1 VPRRAAGRHPPG
13 PRHRRGVQRH
23 ARRVREGAFRDGA
36 GSRARV
42 ELRRHR
48 RMKIYTRTGDTGE
61 TGLFGGG
68 RVPKDDTRVATYGTV
83 DEANSALGM
92 ARAHLDNGEGGAEE
106 ELDAHL
112 AELQS
117 LLFDLGA
124 DLATPLDAK
133 TREYVRPIDQ
143 ADVDRL
149 ESLIDRYDA
158 RLPALQRFI
167 LPAGTAAAAA
177 LHLARSIARRAE
189 REAVTLARTVE
200 VNPLV
205 HVFLNRLSD

>member
-1 VPRRAAGRHPPG
+1 
-13 PRHRRGVQRH
+13 
-23 ARRVREGAFRDGA
+23 
-36 GSRARV
+36 
-42 ELRRHR
+42 
-48 RMKIYTRTGDTGE
+48 MKIYTRTGDTGE

-149 ESLIDRYDA
+149 ESLIDHYDA
-158 RLPALQRFI
+158 GLPALQHFI
-167 LPAGTAAAAA
+167 LPAGTAASAA
-177 LHLARSIARRAE
+177 LQVARSVARRAE
-189 REAVTLARTVE
+189 RETVTLAKAAD
-200 VNPLV
+200 VNPLTMT
-205 HVFLNRLSD
+205 FLNRLSDLLFVWARFANLAAGVEEVPWVARRRDD

>member
-1 VPRRAAGRHPPG
+1 
-13 PRHRRGVQRH
+13 
-23 ARRVREGAFRDGA
+23 
-36 GSRARV
+36 
-42 ELRRHR
+42 
-48 RMKIYTRTGDTGE
+48 MKIYTRGGDKGE

-68 RVPKDDTRVATYGTV
+68 RVPKDDPRVAAYGTI
-83 DEANSALGM
+83 DEANSAVGL
-92 ARAHLDNGEGGAEE
+92 ARAHLATGEAG

-117 LLFDLGA
+117 LMFDLGA
-124 DLATPLDAK
+124 DLATPLTAK

-143 ADVDRL
+143 ADVDKL

-158 RLPALQRFI
+158 GLPALTQFI

-177 LHLARSIARRAE
+177 LHLARSVSRRAE

-200 VNPLV
+200 INPLAQ
-205 HVFLNRLSD
+205 VFLNRLSDLLFVLARVANVDAGAAEVPWVSRRRDP